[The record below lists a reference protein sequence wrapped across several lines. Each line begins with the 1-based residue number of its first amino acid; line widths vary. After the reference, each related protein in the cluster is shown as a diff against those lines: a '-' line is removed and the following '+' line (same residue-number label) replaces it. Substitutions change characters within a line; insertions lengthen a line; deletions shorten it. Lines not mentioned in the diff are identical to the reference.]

1 MSRKSLRLARL
12 TVLPSRKSRCCET
25 AGNVVN
31 VGFDHHCDLSLV
43 KVFIN
48 SRHVP
53 YVLTTWHQKIF
64 WILDLLTQG
73 LLIKP
78 VYDANK
84 YSVTNTRNIS
94 PILLIPWAK
103 LWSGLNSS
111 HPLSRL
117 RNGAYPGPAVLFSS
131 RIPLL
136 KFLSSRILP
145 PFSLWSRIPP
155 NLCWILFNYNISSL
169 VQTDVKLP

>member
-1 MSRKSLRLARL
+1 M
-12 TVLPSRKSRCCET
+12 LPSRKSRCCET

-94 PILLIPWAK
+94 PILLILELNYDPAWTRLIPYPAYETEHIHIK
-103 LWSGLNSS
+103 AGVQNPYPIYDQSGQNQLKSIPYLWPSFDATCSKNPQEIYYG
-111 HPLSRL
+111 
-117 RNGAYPGPAVLFSS
+117 
-131 RIPLL
+131 
-136 KFLSSRILP
+136 
-145 PFSLWSRIPP
+145 
-155 NLCWILFNYNISSL
+155 
-169 VQTDVKLP
+169 